1 MMKTTATLALWTALL
16 SSGAF
21 GFSVVVTPL
30 TPSASFSSTQLQAVE
45 IREASSYEDT
55 NYQRAIQAYEQQLLQ
70 AYQQQQQPPVPAQSL
85 DTPDSFF
92 RNDYQVQPKIIYSTK
107 PLKSVIQEAI
117 KTFQAFRELQAAG
130 LLPDKQVHP
139 EAIRAARN
147 KAAENFEAF
156 REYYYSNEKDPS
168 TSSNVEEGW
177 WQEMAAILGRK
188 TGKVLG
194 GVQPEN
200 YIE

>member
-1 MMKTTATLALWTALL
+1 MMMKTGTFAFLLTTATLL
-16 SSGAF
+16 SSGVLAL
-21 GFSVVVTPL
+21 VTPM
-30 TPSASFSSTQLQAVE
+30 TSSSSRSFSTHLHAVE
-45 IREASSYEDT
+45 IREASSYEDS

-70 AYQQQQQPPVPAQSL
+70 AYQQQQQLQLQPPLESSE
-85 DTPDSFF
+85 DSF
-92 RNDYQVQPKIIYSTK
+92 RNAYQVQPKVYSTK

-139 EAIRAARN
+139 EAIRAART

-156 REYYYSNEKDPS
+156 REYYYYDSNINVP
-168 TSSNVEEGW
+168 TSISIEEGW